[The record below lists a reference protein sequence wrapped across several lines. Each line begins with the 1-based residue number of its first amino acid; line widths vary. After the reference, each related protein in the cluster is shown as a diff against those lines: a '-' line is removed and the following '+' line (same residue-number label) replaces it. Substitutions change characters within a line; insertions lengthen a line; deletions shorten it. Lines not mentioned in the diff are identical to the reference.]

1 MWSTTQEVDSVDL
14 VVLSLQNCEKNI
26 SIVSKPPS
34 LWCFVMVDKWTKI
47 DKLLNAVGSN
57 VYECVA
63 FHSAFKNMAPVYS
76 FWRHA
81 DLRGRS
87 SA

>member
-1 MWSTTQEVDSVDL
+1 MLSTNQEVDSVDL
-14 VVLSLQNCEKNI
+14 IVLSLQNCEKNI

-57 VYECVA
+57 VYKCVA
-63 FHSAFKNMAPVYS
+63 VHNAFKNIAPVHS
-76 FWRHA
+76 FWYRA
-81 DLRGRS
+81 DLRGCS